1 MKNDKILKT
10 IIKFLEKR
18 GSITEKKI
26 FSHTTSLKRVI

>member
-18 GSITEKKI
+18 GSITEKKKY
-26 FSHTTSLKRVI
+26 SLIQLH